1 MRYKLLW
8 AALGLLVFAAACAP
22 TLSVTPPTSSLRVVA
37 VESFL
42 ADIAQNVA
50 GKRVR
55 VETLLALGSDP
66 HTFEPTPQDVKKIAD
81 SAVLIVNGAG
91 LEEFLAKLLRNAGSH
106 ATIIEASHGLTSRA
120 LKFGEPR
127 DANNSIDPHFWL
139 DPTRAV
145 KYVENIR
152 DGLTQADPEGAAT
165 YQTNASAY
173 ISKLRALDEKI
184 QQIVSALPPEKR
196 KLVTDHDTL
205 GYYADRYGFEIVGM
219 LTPSFSAA
227 DATSARQTVALID
240 QIRATQVKAIF
251 LEQGANPKLA
261 EQIARDTGVKLVTGL
276 YTHSLSDAQGPAP
289 TYLQMLEYDTRLI
302 VQALHDA

>member
-1 MRYKLLW
+1 MGCKLLW
-8 AALGLLVFAAACAP
+8 AALGLLVVAACAP
-22 TLSVTPPTSSLRVVA
+22 TPSAAPPTSSLRVVA

-55 VETLLALGSDP
+55 VETLLTLGSDP

-106 ATIIEASHGLTSRA
+106 ATIIEASKGLTSRA
-120 LKFGEPR
+120 LQVGEPR
-127 DANNSIDPHFWL
+127 DADNAIDPHFWL
-139 DPTRAV
+139 DPTRAI

-152 DGLTQADPEGAAT
+152 DGLTQADPGGAAT
-165 YQTNASAY
+165 YQANADAY

-184 QQIVSALPPEKR
+184 QQIVSALPSEKR

-302 VQALHDA
+302 VQALNDE